1 VTVFE
6 PLLAPEEDGVA
17 SIGIA
22 AGGSGYQF
30 APPAVSIS
38 GGIGTGATAVANVDP
53 VSGAVT
59 GVTITSPGSGYL
71 IEPEVTL
78 VGGSGNGVTLG
89 TGPKNQVINAGSLG
103 AAANTVIFAG
113 TAGVA
118 GALAGSADTAIEV
131 AAGQII
137 KVPYKAELNPSGAFT
152 VESWLKASSVGGLT
166 CALGSI
172 QAGDPR
178 SGWLI
183 YQDGLNGWNF
193 RTYARSGLATAT
205 SITAGAPLVAGN
217 WYHVVATWDG
227 SVSKVYVNG
236 VLGATSP
243 AASYVANVGAD
254 LHFGSRSD
262 GAFGWSGSLDEVA
275 IYAGALDAATIASHH
290 ANGTNPARPTPYST
304 LIQASN
310 PVGYWSG
317 ATALDSAPESVA
329 LAPNSTYTGGLTK
342 TGTGTLTLLG
352 DNTYRGDTTVAA
364 GTLSIAS
371 SYLNDNAS
379 VRVGSSAVMNLD
391 FLGTDTV
398 KRFFIGGSQQA
409 AGVWGSLTSDAAN
422 KTARLT
428 GDGKLLVTEG
438 GSGVTPFVA
447 WISSPAFGLAPADQ
461 DPTDDPDRDGI
472 SNILEFGLKG
482 NPANGSNRGLTAT
495 VIQNTNGS
503 GGNELTLVA
512 AVRRG
517 AVFAPGAGSS
527 QTASIDGIV
536 YTTAG
541 SLNLAAFN
549 SAVSTVGASNT
560 APAGTGLPSL
570 VGEDWE
576 YRTFRL
582 DASEGLPGKG
592 FLRISVDPQ

>member
-1 VTVFE
+1 V
-6 PLLAPEEDGVA
+6 P
-17 SIGIA
+17 
-22 AGGSGYQF
+22 
-30 APPAVSIS
+30 
-38 GGIGTGATAVANVDP
+38 
-53 VSGAVT
+53 

-71 IEPEVTL
+71 GGEPIVSL
-78 VGGSGNGVTLG
+78 SGGSGSGATLSD
-89 TGPKNQVINAGSLG
+89 GPKNQLVNTGSLG
-103 AAANTVIFAG
+103 AAANTVTFAG
-113 TAGVA
+113 TAGST
-118 GALAGSADTAIEV
+118 GAIAGSTSTAIDV
-131 AAGQII
+131 SAGQII

-152 VESWLKASSVGGLT
+152 VEAWLKASSVGGLT
-166 CALGSI
+166 CPLASL
-172 QAGDPR
+172 QVGDPR

-183 YQDGLNGWNF
+183 YQDGTNGWNF
-193 RTYARSGLATAT
+193 RTYAQSGLATAT
-205 SITAGAPLVAGN
+205 SITAGAPSPAPNSPLTPGN

-227 SVSKVYVNG
+227 TVSKVYVDG

-243 AASYVANVGAD
+243 PATYVANIGAD
-254 LHFGSRSD
+254 LHFGSRSIGD
-262 GAFGWSGSLDEVA
+262 FGWTGSFDEVA
-275 IYAGALDAATIASHH
+275 IYASSLDAATIASHH
-290 ANGTNPARPTPYST
+290 ANGIDAGRTTPYPT
-304 LIQASN
+304 LIQASS

-317 ATALDSAPESVA
+317 ETALNSNPAGIV

-342 TGTGTLTLLG
+342 NGTGTLTLLG

-364 GTLSIAS
+364 GTLSIATP
-371 SYLNDNAS
+371 YLSNTAS
-379 VRVGSSAVMNLD
+379 VRVGSSAVMELD
-391 FLGTDTV
+391 FIGTDVV

-409 AGVWGSLTSDAAN
+409 AGVWGSLASDAPN
-422 KTARLT
+422 KSERLT
-428 GDGKLLVTEG
+428 GDGKLQVMEG
-438 GSGVTPFVA
+438 GTGASPFAA

-461 DPTDDPDRDGI
+461 DPTDDPDGDGV

-482 NPANGSNRGLTAT
+482 NPANGSNVGLTAT

-517 AVFAPGAGSS
+517 AVFAPAAGSS
-527 QTASIDGIV
+527 QTAAIDGIV
-536 YTTAG
+536 YNTSG
-541 SLNLAAFN
+541 SLDLAAFN

-570 VGEDWE
+570 AGEDWE